1 MTTDH
6 KERAHNEGAE
16 IHREAETKREETA
29 ASDAGGTVSGALN
42 KAIDLADKAVDEVV
56 RLTKTAFDGD
66 NTSKVAAGATL
77 GAVAG
82 IVLPI
87 ISVPVAAILGAG
99 YVAHRQS
106 QKADD
111 AQKAASPE

>member
-16 IHREAETKREETA
+16 IHREDEAG
-29 ASDAGGTVSGALN
+29 DNGGTVSGALN

-106 QKADD
+106 QKSDD
-111 AQKAASPE
+111 AQKAAPPE